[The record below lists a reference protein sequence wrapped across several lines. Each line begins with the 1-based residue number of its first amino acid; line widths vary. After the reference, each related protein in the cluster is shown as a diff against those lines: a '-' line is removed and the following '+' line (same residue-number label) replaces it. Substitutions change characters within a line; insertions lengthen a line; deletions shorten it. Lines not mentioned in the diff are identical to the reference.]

1 MIEWRHLLPI
11 LMHVKGKPLH
21 LGISA
26 QAMENQEGVSVVR
39 IAPNSPFKHDI
50 MMGDLIVSANGH
62 QFSDP
67 ESLHRICVESNGD
80 VELVI
85 QREGRRVEV
94 KIHL

>member
-1 MIEWRHLLPI
+1 
-11 LMHVKGKPLH
+11 MHVKGKPLH